1 MDGCL
6 CIHASGVRPRGEY
19 PYRLESLSAAS
30 SAYVGVG
37 FSCDSERDDV
47 CRTRSKG
54 AKLMT
59 KFQFGATKVEPPP
72 QEIDCAEIERRKLK
86 HPTDRKSVVE
96 GKSVPV
102 QVGLGGGRT

>member
-1 MDGCL
+1 MDGCV

-47 CRTRSKG
+47 RRTRSKG

-59 KFQFGATKVEPPP
+59 KFKFGAPKVEPPP
-72 QEIDCAEIERRKLK
+72 QAVDCAEIERIRS
-86 HPTDRKSVVE
+86 DERRE
-96 GKSVPV
+96 GKRCVSTCRAQWWPN
-102 QVGLGGGRT
+102 